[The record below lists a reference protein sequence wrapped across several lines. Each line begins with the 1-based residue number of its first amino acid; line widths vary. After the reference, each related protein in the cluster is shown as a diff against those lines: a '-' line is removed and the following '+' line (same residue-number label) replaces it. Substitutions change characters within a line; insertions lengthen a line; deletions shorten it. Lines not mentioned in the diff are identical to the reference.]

1 MLRRWRDWFNVW
13 FRRRR
18 DPPSEGPATMSRLEQ
33 AKMRET
39 ANRASPPPDAGEQ
52 RERPSS

>member
-1 MLRRWRDWFNVW
+1 MLRRWRDYFTVW

-18 DPPSEGPATMSRLEQ
+18 DPPRDQAAAKLSPLEL

-39 ANRASPPPDAGEQ
+39 ADQARRSADPPP
-52 RERPSS
+52 